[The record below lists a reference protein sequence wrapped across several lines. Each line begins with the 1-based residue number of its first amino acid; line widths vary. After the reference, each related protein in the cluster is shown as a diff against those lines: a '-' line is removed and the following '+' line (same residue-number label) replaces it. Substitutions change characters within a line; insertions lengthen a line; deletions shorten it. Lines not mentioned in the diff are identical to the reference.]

1 MPCAG
6 ALTEIAAPS
15 AAAEVRQWLGRFE
28 EALAAGDGAAA
39 SELFLEDSFWRDLVA
54 FTWNLKTVEGPGAG
68 PGDARPR
75 AGPRPAEGIDTPVYG
90 LQEVHHLS

>member
-1 MPCAG
+1 M
-6 ALTEIAAPS
+6 TEIAAPS

-54 FTWNLKTVEGPGAG
+54 FTWNMKTVEGPAQVREMLDHALGHV
-68 PGDARPR
+68 RPR
-75 AGPRPAEGIDTPVYG
+75 GIDTPVYG